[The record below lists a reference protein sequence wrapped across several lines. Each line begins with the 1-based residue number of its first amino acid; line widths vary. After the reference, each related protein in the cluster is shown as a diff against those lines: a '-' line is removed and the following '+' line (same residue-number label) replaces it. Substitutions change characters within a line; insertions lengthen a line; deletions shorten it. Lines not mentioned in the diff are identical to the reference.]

1 MRRKSSVGFLTGSA
15 IALTTAMGVQAA
27 PVTSTGSDLA
37 SALAQASIENGA
49 VTRAQKLA
57 QASAPANNKSAES
70 NTAPSATDPTVS
82 DKLRELLGAAS
93 KSDRILSR
101 KGERQF
107 VEAFYQKRNYVP
119 LWIEQ
124 GKQGSRAQAVLSH
137 ITTITADGLEP
148 ADYSFPNFTAT
159 SLEGQAE
166 TELKFTATLLSYARH
181 ALNGRVH
188 WSRISAAIFY
198 KENYDATEVL
208 NRLADASDVASA
220 LNSLNPQQPQ
230 YRALKAKLAELRA
243 QKADGGPARIPY
255 GPLLKYG
262 NDKPGDKSKNAK
274 DKSKTAKDKEK
285 PAEEPVVMMQ
295 DPRVPLLREKLG
307 LAAKDD
313 TNFDKELAEAATK
326 FQALSGLKA
335 DGQVGNPTIDALN
348 GPGRD
353 GLINIVLA
361 NMERWRWV
369 PRELGKIHVV
379 LNIPNFTLRV
389 WNEGAVAW
397 DTKVVVGKPSQA
409 TPLLTETMKFIT
421 VNPVWNVP
429 QSIVYNELLPIYE
442 TSDPGIFA
450 KQGLKVEQGRDGIRV
465 YQPPGDKNALGRI
478 RFNFPNKF
486 LVYQH
491 DTSEKHYFAHDR
503 RAYSHGCMRVENPVK
518 YAEVLLSYAVPNANY
533 TQERIRKLYSDSEHQ
548 IDFAVHI
555 PVHITYQTTF
565 VDDSGKLQLRDD
577 LYGLDSKLISAMK
590 GSERRVADVVIERP
604 ADPNYRPSPSD
615 FARLEN
621 VPRDGGGSW
630 DYGSRRSSSDNPF
643 SIFGRIFR

>member
-1 MRRKSSVGFLTGSA
+1 LAGSA
-15 IALTTAMGVQAA
+15 IALATALGTQAA
-27 PVTSTGSDLA
+27 PVTSTGSDFA
-37 SALAQASIENGA
+37 SALAQTSNENGA
-49 VTRAQKLA
+49 VTHAQKLA
-57 QASAPANNKSAES
+57 QATAPANNNSAEG
-70 NTAPSATDPTVS
+70 NTTAAEPAVN
-82 DKLRELLGAAS
+82 DKLREFLSAAS
-93 KSDRILSR
+93 KSDRIFGR
-101 KGERQF
+101 KGERQI
-107 VEAFYQKRNYVP
+107 VEAFYQKRNYMP

-124 GKQGSRAQAVLSH
+124 GKQSSRAQAVLSH
-137 ITTITADGLEP
+137 IKTINADGLEP
-148 ADYSFPNFTAT
+148 ADYAFPNFTAT
-159 SLEGQAE
+159 SLDGQAE

-188 WSRISAAIFY
+188 WSRVSAAIFY

-208 NRLADASDVASA
+208 NRLADASDVANA
-220 LNSLNPQQPQ
+220 MDSLNPQQPQ
-230 YRALKAKLAELRA
+230 YQALKAKLADLRA
-243 QKADGGPARIPY
+243 QKADGGPERISY

-262 NDKPGDKSKNAK
+262 NDKPADKSKNAK

-285 PAEEPVVMMQ
+285 PAEESVVMMQ

-326 FQALSGLKA
+326 FQALYGLKA

-353 GLINIVLA
+353 GMINIVLA

-369 PRELGKIHVV
+369 PRELGKTHVV

-389 WNEGAVAW
+389 WDDGAVAW
-397 DTKVVVGKPSQA
+397 ETRVVVGKQSQA
-409 TPLLTETMKFIT
+409 TPLLSETMKFIT
-421 VNPVWNVP
+421 VNPTWNVP

-450 KQGLKVEQGRDGIRV
+450 KQGLRVEQGRDGIRV

-491 DTSEKHYFAHDR
+491 DTPEKHYFAHER
-503 RAYSHGCMRVENPVK
+503 RAYSHGCMRVQDPLK
-518 YAEVLLSYAVPNANY
+518 YAEVLLSYAVPKEHY

-548 IDFAVHI
+548 IDFAVQI
-555 PVHITYQTTF
+555 PVHITYQTAF
-565 VDDSGKLQLRDD
+565 FDDNGVLQLRDD
-577 LYGLDSKLISAMK
+577 IYGLDTKLINAMK
-590 GSERRVADVVIERP
+590 GSERRVADVAIERP
-604 ADPNYRPSPSD
+604 ADPNYKPSPTD
-615 FARLEN
+615 FARLDN
-621 VPRDGGGSW
+621 VSRGDGGSW
-630 DYGSRRSSSDNPF
+630 DNGSRRSSDNPF
-643 SIFGRIFR
+643 SFIGRLFR

>member
-1 MRRKSSVGFLTGSA
+1 MRKEFQIGL
-15 IALTTAMGVQAA
+15 
-27 PVTSTGSDLA
+27 LA
-37 SALAQASIENGA
+37 SSAVAIVLTVGMLTNANARQQMAQATPSTA
-49 VTRAQKLA
+49 
-57 QASAPANNKSAES
+57 ASAAE
-70 NTAPSATDPTVS
+70 ATVQ
-82 DKLRELLGAAS
+82 DKLRDILSSAS
-93 KSDRILSR
+93 RSDRLFSR
-101 KGERQF
+101 KGERAA
-107 VEAFYQKRNYVP
+107 VEAFYQKRSYAP

-124 GKQGSRAQAVLSH
+124 GKQTSRAQTVLDYVK
-137 ITTITADGLEP
+137 TIEAEGLE
-148 ADYSFPNFTAT
+148 AGDYVFPNFSAS
-159 SLEGQAE
+159 SLEGQAD
-166 TELKFTATLLSYARH
+166 TELKFTAILLTYARH

-188 WSRISAAIFY
+188 WSRVTANAVY
-198 KENYDATEVL
+198 KDNYDPADVL
-208 NRLADASDVASA
+208 NRVADAGNLASV
-220 LNSLNPQQPQ
+220 LDGLNPQQPA
-230 YRALKAKLAELRA
+230 YKALKSKLAELRA
-243 QKADGGPARIPY
+243 QKTDTTVRLSY

-262 NDKPGDKSKNAK
+262 NDKSEKGKNSK
-274 DKSKTAKDKEK
+274 DKNKTAKTKDK
-285 PAEEPVVMMQ
+285 PADEPIVTMQ

-348 GPGRD
+348 GPSRD
-353 GLINIVLA
+353 AKINIVLA

-369 PRELGKIHVV
+369 QRDLGKTHVV

-389 WNEGAVAW
+389 WNEGAVVW

-409 TPLLTETMKFIT
+409 TPLLTETMKYIT

-429 QSIVYNELLPIYE
+429 QSIVYNELLPIFE

-465 YQPPGDKNALGRI
+465 YQPPGDRNALGRI

-491 DTSEKHYFAHDR
+491 DTAEKHYFAHDR

-518 YAEVLLSYAVPNANY
+518 YAEVLLSFAAPKGNY

-548 IDFAVHI
+548 IDFVTQI
-555 PVHITYQTTF
+555 PVHITYQTAF
-565 VDDSGKLQLRDD
+565 VDDGGALQFRDD
-577 LYGLDSKLISAMK
+577 LYGLDAKLIGIMR
-590 GSERRVADVVIERP
+590 GSERRIADVLIERP
-604 ADPNYRPSPSD
+604 ADPNYKPSPTD

-621 VPRDGGGSW
+621 VPRDGGEFGG
-630 DYGSRRSSSDNPF
+630 YRGGRSSDPF
-643 SIFGRIFR
+643 AFFGRIFR